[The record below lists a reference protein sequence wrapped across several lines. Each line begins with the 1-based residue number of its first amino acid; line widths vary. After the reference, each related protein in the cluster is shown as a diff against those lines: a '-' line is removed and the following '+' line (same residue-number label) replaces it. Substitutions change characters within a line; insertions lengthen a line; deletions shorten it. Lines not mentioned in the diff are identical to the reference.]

1 MSETKY
7 YKLPDAAVSNIR
19 RALAISKMVDHPSKT
34 AKFYDIAGPD
44 DLSRLKSRYQR
55 LIRLSDNGR
64 IDLKKKA
71 FDGTPHESVIS
82 YLYWGGSA
90 GLAHCRKVLKEEQI
104 LKSYDKDIL
113 ESELTVEDKIP
124 GYDLHIEKQHNEE
137 LMQVTYVAMMPDE
150 VDLHGD
156 FTSADEV
163 RKAKESFNKSA
174 MRANLFH
181 RMMTDKFSVIESYL
195 APTDFILGDIPV
207 KKGTWLMTFQI
218 HDENIWKMI
227 KSGDINGISIGAMAK
242 VIPEK
247 DDE

>member
-1 MSETKY
+1 MSDTKY
-7 YKLPDAAVSNIR
+7 YKLPDAAVANIR
-19 RALAISKMVDHPSKT
+19 RALAISKMVDHPSKNT
-34 AKFYDIAGPD
+34 KLYDIAGPD
-44 DLSRLKSRYQR
+44 DFQHLKQRYQR
-55 LIRLSDNGR
+55 LIRLSDDGR

-71 FDGTPHESVIS
+71 FDGTPHDSVIQ
-82 YLYWGGSA
+82 YLYWGGNA
-90 GLAHCRKVLKEEQI
+90 ALAHCRKVLKEEQI
-104 LKSYDKDIL
+104 LKSYDKDIQ
-113 ESELTVEDKIP
+113 ESELTTEDIIP
-124 GYDLHIEKQHNEE
+124 GYDLQIEKQHNEE

-195 APTDFILGDIPV
+195 APTDFILGEIPV

-218 HDENIWKMI
+218 HDESIWKMI

>member
-1 MSETKY
+1 MSDTKY
-7 YKLPDAAVSNIR
+7 YKLPDAAVANIR
-19 RALAISKMVDHPSKT
+19 RALAISKMIGHPTKD
-34 AKFYDIAGPD
+34 ANLYDIAGPD
-44 DLSRLKSRYQR
+44 DLPSLKHRYQR
-55 LIRLSDNGR
+55 LIRLSDSGL
-64 IDLKKKA
+64 IDLKKRA
-71 FDGTPHESVIS
+71 FDGTPHDSVIQ
-82 YLYWGGSA
+82 YMHWGGSA
-90 GLAHCRKVLKEEQI
+90 ALAHCRKVLKEEQI
-104 LKSYDKDIL
+104 IKSYDKDIQ
-113 ESELTVEDKIP
+113 ECELTTEDVIP
-124 GYDLHIEKQHNEE
+124 GYNLHVEKQHNEE

-195 APTDFILGDIPV
+195 APTDFILGEIPV
-207 KKGTWLMTFQI
+207 KKGTWLMTFQVY
-218 HDENIWKMI
+218 DESIWKMI